1 MGAPLVED
9 IETPEEEIDP
19 PDIVAIVDALLDR
32 REGNRIAIPSPRG
45 RNYEERVTIWRVR
58 ITEGVEHIDEKIDLM
73 RDDLRD
79 QRGWI
84 QPVVQSMASG
94 IGNAAQAIVKDT
106 SKMLITAAFFL
117 SVLAM
122 LLGIGFGWS
131 GLGLDVNVG
140 DVGEH

>member
-1 MGAPLVED
+1 MGGVPQIDD
-9 IETPEEEIDP
+9 IETPDEDID
-19 PDIVAIVDALLDR
+19 VAAIVDALLDR
-32 REGNRIAIPSPRG
+32 RGGNRISIPSPRG
-45 RNYEERVTIWRVR
+45 RDYEELLTIWRVR

-73 RDDLRD
+73 REDIRA
-79 QRGWI
+79 QRGWV

-140 DVGEH
+140 EVGER